1 MKKASRYLLALAVC
15 VGIFIL
21 WVIFQMYVGKG
32 VLVGVLFCGAMFG
45 AWKAIVNGGEQ
56 TEEGEQNTEPS
67 DSEAKPDEENKTDE
81 Q

>member
-15 VGIFIL
+15 VLIFIL
-21 WVIFQMYVGKG
+21 WVIFQMYVANG

-45 AWKAIVNGGEQ
+45 AWKAVVNGGEH
-56 TEEGEQNTEPS
+56 TEEGEQTTEPS
-67 DSEAKPDEENKTDE
+67 EAEEKPNEENQTDE

>member
-21 WVIFQMYVGKG
+21 WVIFQMYVAKG
-32 VLVGVLFCGAMFG
+32 ALVGVLFCGAMFG
-45 AWKAIVNGGEQ
+45 AWKAIVNGSEQTKDGEQ
-56 TEEGEQNTEPS
+56 TTEPS
-67 DSEAKPDEENKTDE
+67 EAEAEPDEENKADE

>member
-56 TEEGEQNTEPS
+56 TPEEEQTPEISETEV
-67 DSEAKPDEENKTDE
+67 KPNEENKIDE